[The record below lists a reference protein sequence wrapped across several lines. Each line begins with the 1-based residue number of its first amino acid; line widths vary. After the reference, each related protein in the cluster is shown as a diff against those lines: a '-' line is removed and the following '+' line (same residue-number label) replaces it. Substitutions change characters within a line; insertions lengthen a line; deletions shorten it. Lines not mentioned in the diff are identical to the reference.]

1 MNTESADRGGLAE
14 LLADLA
20 EQMDDVGSHTVGGA
34 TEFRRGGMAFAALE
48 GERVE
53 LRLNA
58 EVAEAARRTPA
69 TSSSARGTE
78 WVSFAPRLTEPH
90 DLDRAEAWFLSA
102 WRAAGGSSRK

>member
-1 MNTESADRGGLAE
+1 MNADREGRNSLAE

-20 EQMDDVGSHTVGGA
+20 EQLDEVGAHTVGGA
-34 TEFRRGGMAFAALE
+34 TEFRRDGVTFAALE
-48 GERVE
+48 GERVD

-69 TSSSARGTE
+69 TSSSPRGRE
-78 WVSFAPRLTEPH
+78 WVNFAPRLTEPH

-102 WRAAGGSSRK
+102 WRAAADSTRT